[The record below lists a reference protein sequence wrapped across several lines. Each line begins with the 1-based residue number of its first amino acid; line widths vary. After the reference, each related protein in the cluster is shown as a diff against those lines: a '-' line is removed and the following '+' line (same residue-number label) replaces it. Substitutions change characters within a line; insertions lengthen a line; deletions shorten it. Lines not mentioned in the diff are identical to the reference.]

1 MTKVPSRTGTQLTAM
16 LILFFFLRSLPSL
29 SEQQQKEQICDSN
42 SDHDHSTCA
51 WSSSSSPQD
60 ELRHEDEH
68 TAHNNILPDD
78 FIDPCQDNDQQCY
91 EWAVEGECRR
101 NLHFMLTSCA
111 RSCGSCHSLPRG
123 SRGFVEE
130 ITTTAICLDEH
141 AGHECQKWAMEGE
154 CLINPSCT
162 FVKCF
167 LILEPKVKPFCS
179 VISSSAFVNRAIPF

>member
-1 MTKVPSRTGTQLTAM
+1 MAKVPSRTRMQLIAM
-16 LILFFFLRSLPSL
+16 PILLFFFLALPSL

-42 SDHDHSTCA
+42 SDHSTCV
-51 WSSSSSPQD
+51 WSSSLSPKED
-60 ELRHEDEH
+60 LHENNEP
-68 TAHNNILPDD
+68 AHNNILPDD
-78 FIDPCQDNDQQCY
+78 FIDPCQDKDEQCY

-123 SRGFVEE
+123 SRGFVHVQEE
-130 ITTTAICLDEH
+130 TTTAICFDEH
-141 AGHECQKWAMEGE
+141 AGHDCHKWAMEGE

-167 LILEPKVKPFCS
+167 LIRAKSETLCS
-179 VISSSAFVNRAIPF
+179 VIS